1 MDENFLLLLP
11 ASDLLSFRG
20 WRFSGAAETLG
31 PALGSTDDGGGGGTR
46 GPKRDKA
53 LFLVLE
59 FICFAGGTD
68 AREGGDKALAAAAS
82 LPPLAAAAVAAA
94 AETGFNLP
102 LLTTVAFCVEP
113 CDATA
118 CFTIAP

>member
-20 WRFSGAAETLG
+20 WRSSGAAETLG
-31 PALGSTDDGGGGGTR
+31 PALGSTDDGGGGAR

-53 LFLVLE
+53 PLLVLE

-68 AREGGDKALAAAAS
+68 AREGGDKAAAPS
-82 LPPLAAAAVAAA
+82 LPPAAAAVAAA